1 MRGFLINLC
10 FYFHFLWTREFGQV
24 RFFSEIALLIK
35 TFIFTRVKWIR
46 FLWLL
51 FKIYM
56 PRLEIIRMRDF
67 LDGYD
72 KILLS
77 WMLQFITYFT
87 WLATH
92 WWSGINNRAFLW
104 KSESRLTT
112 VVWTCLLIHYAWS
125 DILILFRIR
134 IMDKIN

>member
-1 MRGFLINLC
+1 MRGSLINLW

-35 TFIFTRVKWIR
+35 TFIFTRVKWRR

-56 PRLEIIRMRDF
+56 SRLKIIRMRDF

-77 WMLQFITYFT
+77 LMLQFITY
-87 WLATH
+87 
-92 WWSGINNRAFLW
+92 WWIGITNRAFLW
-104 KSESRLTT
+104 KSGSRLTT
-112 VVWTCLLIHYAWS
+112 VVWTCLVIHYAWS
-125 DILILFRIR
+125 DILKLFRMW